1 MTEALHP
8 TADAADFLARVYLKL
23 TWVEVTSAMTSELL
37 GFLSKKSSD
46 VGVHTEV
53 LQSRDNASTW
63 ILCDYHR
70 EEPDAM

>member
-8 TADAADFLARVYLKL
+8 AMDADFLARVYLKL
-23 TWVEVTSAMTSELL
+23 TWVEVTDGKTAELL
-37 GFLSKKSSD
+37 NFLSKKSSD

-70 EEPDAM
+70 EEPDKT